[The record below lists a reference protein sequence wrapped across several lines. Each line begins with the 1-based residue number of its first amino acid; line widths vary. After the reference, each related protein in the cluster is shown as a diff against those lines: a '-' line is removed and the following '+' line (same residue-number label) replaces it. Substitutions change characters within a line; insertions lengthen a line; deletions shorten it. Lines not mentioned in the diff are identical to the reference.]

1 MRRYALSVIGAA
13 CLGCAAADPVSVL
26 EESTYAFARGDAEL
40 GARHFSERLL
50 AARPV
55 KALQAYYVDPE
66 HRAGMEFLLRDHHV
80 RVLEEGAAHALV
92 EVTWTTG
99 RTEQVHF
106 VREGGAWKIDLP
118 PSPRASAGRPARSS
132 PAEGTDA
139 SPQAPA
145 PSAPGIPAAD
155 GDGSTRP

>member
-1 MRRYALSVIGAA
+1 MGRYALSVIGAA

-26 EESTYAFARGDAEL
+26 KESTYAFARGDAEL

-55 KALQAYYVDPE
+55 RALQAYYVDPE
-66 HRAGMEFLLRDHHV
+66 HRAGMEFLLRDHRV
-80 RVLEEGAAHALV
+80 RLLEEGAAHALA

-106 VREGGAWKIDLP
+106 VREGGEWKIDLP
-118 PSPRASAGRPARSS
+118 PSPEASAVRTADTSPEASMPPAS
-132 PAEGTDA
+132 EDA
-139 SPQAPA
+139 AP
-145 PSAPGIPAAD
+145 
-155 GDGSTRP
+155 R